1 MKTQTRKSECRRIA
15 QEYIRQHSP
24 YEETVP
30 LGYNIAAMSRYA
42 RSRNISISDLSA
54 QEAAQF
60 ANNRQQ
66 P

>member
-1 MKTQTRKSECRRIA
+1 MKTQTRKSECRKIA

-42 RSRNISISDLSA
+42 RSRNIAIGDLSA
-54 QEAAQF
+54 QEAARF
-60 ANNRQQ
+60 AIDKQQ
-66 P
+66 T

>member
-24 YEETVP
+24 YEKTAP

-42 RSRNISISDLSA
+42 RSRNIAIGDLSA
-54 QEAAQF
+54 QEAARF
-60 ANNRQQ
+60 AIDKQQ

>member
-24 YEETVP
+24 YEETAP

-42 RSRNISISDLSA
+42 RSRKISISELSA
-54 QEAAQF
+54 QEAARF